1 MNSGYTKAL
10 PVAFS
15 FWHTDQPK
23 LFFLEFF
30 MWFPYQ
36 IYPDTMNMRIV
47 TGAAI
52 LAIILLSCTCIPA
65 SAYSSDA
72 TGWYEQGNAFIKNKS
87 YIPAVTA
94 YDHAIVLEPSYGEAW
109 NGKADALNRAGNF
122 TEALAASDRVIAL
135 KPDYV
140 PGWINR
146 GYILYNLGRYDEEL
160 IAYETAIARDPTNP
174 GAWFNKGYSLAGMK
188 RYDEA
193 IAAFDKVRALDPTFP
208 NLEANRRIAEQNRDA
223 TTPFYI
229 KYAAPLGVAA
239 LVVIGAIVWY
249 SAVRKK
255 Y

>member
-15 FWHTDQPK
+15 FWLTDQPK
-23 LFFLEFF
+23 LFPEEFF

-36 IYPDTMNMRIV
+36 IYPDTMKMRIV
-47 TGAAI
+47 TKAAI
-52 LAIILLSCTCIPA
+52 LALILLSCTCIPA

-72 TGWYEQGNAFIKNKS
+72 IWWYEQGNAFIKNNS
-87 YIPAVTA
+87 YTHAVTA
-94 YDHAIVLEPSYGEAW
+94 YDHAILLEPSYFEAW
-109 NGKADALNRAGNF
+109 NGKADALNRAEQF
-122 TEALAASDRVIAL
+122 TEALAVSDRLIAL
-135 KPDYV
+135 KADYV
-140 PGWINR
+140 QGWINR

-160 IAYETAIARDPTNP
+160 SAYETAIGLDPTSP

-193 IAAFDKVRALDPTFP
+193 IASFDKVQALDPTFP

-229 KYAAPLGVAA
+229 KYATALVVAA
-239 LVVIGAIVWY
+239 LFVIGAIVWY